1 MSALAVGAVGLVLGG
16 IAGAGIRLLLAAL
29 RRGTV
34 LRTGPIEAG
43 AAVITAIGAAIGWGS
58 PLLAVAVWIGLF
70 AVALGTVDLRH
81 HRLPDAL
88 TLVGIVITAGVLTI
102 TEWSTPAAGSLTRAA
117 IAGVV
122 WAGSFAVIAA
132 VTPANMGWGDVK
144 LVLSLGAAT
153 TGYLSA
159 ATALLAVCAAFV
171 LAARVAMVG
180 IGLRKWTAQSAI
192 AFGPFLL
199 IGSWLALLLGR

>member
-34 LRTGPIEAG
+34 LRAGPVEAG
-43 AAVITAIGAAIGWGS
+43 AAVVTAIGAAIGWGS

-88 TLVGIVITAGVLTI
+88 TLAGVVVTAGVLTI
-102 TEWSTPAAGSLTRAA
+102 TEWSTPTAGSLTRAA

-153 TGYLSA
+153 GYLSA

-171 LAARVAMVG
+171 LAALVAMVG

-199 IGSWLALLLGR
+199 IGSWLALLLDS

>member
-1 MSALAVGAVGLVLGG
+1 MSALTVGAVGLVLGA

-29 RRGTV
+29 RRGAV
-34 LRTGPIEAG
+34 LRAGPIEAG
-43 AAVITAIGAAIGWGS
+43 AAAITATGAAISWGS
-58 PLLAVAVWIGLF
+58 PLLAVVVWIGLF
-70 AVALGTVDLRH
+70 GVALGAVDLAH

-88 TLVGIVITAGVLTI
+88 TFPGIVATAGVLAI
-102 TEWSTPAAGSLTRAA
+102 THWSTPAAGSLTRAA

-153 TGYLSA
+153 GYLSA

-171 LAARVAMVG
+171 LAALVAIVG
-180 IGLRKWTAQSAI
+180 IGLRNWTPRSAI

-199 IGSWLALLLGR
+199 IGSWLALLVGT

>member
-1 MSALAVGAVGLVLGG
+1 MLGG
-16 IAGAGIRLLLAAL
+16 LAGAGIRLLLAGL

-34 LRTGPIEAG
+34 VRPGPVEAASAAITG
-43 AAVITAIGAAIGWGS
+43 IGAVATWGS
-58 PLLAVAVWIGLF
+58 ARLAVVVWIGLF

-88 TLVGIVITAGVLTI
+88 TLPGMVVTAGILLI
-102 TEWSTPAAGSLTRAA
+102 TEWTASDAGSLTGAVLAA
-117 IAGVV
+117 VV
-122 WAGSFAVIAA
+122 WAGAFAMIAA

-144 LVLSLGAAT
+144 LVVSLGAA

-159 ATALLAVCAAFV
+159 ATTLLAVCAAFV
-171 LAARVAMVG
+171 LAAVVAIIG
-180 IGLRKWTAQSAI
+180 IIVRSWTARSAI

-199 IGSWLALLLGR
+199 AGSWLALLLAGRR